1 MDMTLAPSGINIS
14 AVGTDSVDDAH
25 GSSLTGK
32 VGTALYVSPE
42 IMAAHARTHYN
53 QVRLSCIYK
62 YKCVTEYKSSIS
74 TSHVIE
80 TDRPNWTHIDT
91 FKLRMASTFIYSLET
106 YL

>member
-1 MDMTLAPSGINIS
+1 MYFLLLKQQSGLLDMTLAPSGINIS
-14 AVGTDSVDDAH
+14 TAGTDSVDDAH

-53 QVRLSCIYK
+53 QVRLSYIYK

-74 TSHVIE
+74 HVIE
-80 TDRPNWTHIDT
+80 TDQTRRT
-91 FKLRMASTFIYSLET
+91 
-106 YL
+106 